1 MTKMTRDEHKAR
13 DEAFDDLMAS
23 INPAFALRR
32 EIKNARRR
40 SGLSQRELARRMGTK
55 QSVIARMELGQSSP
69 EIKTLRKLA
78 EMTGSQ
84 LVIRLDAPKHTGT

>member
-1 MTKMTRDEHKAR
+1 MAKMTAAERKAR

-23 INPAFALRR
+23 MNPAFALRR

-40 SGLSQRELARRMGTK
+40 SGFSQRELARRMGTK

-69 EIKTLRKLA
+69 DIKTLRKLA
-78 EMTGSQ
+78 DVTSSK
-84 LVIRLDAPKHTGT
+84 LVIRLDAPKPSAP